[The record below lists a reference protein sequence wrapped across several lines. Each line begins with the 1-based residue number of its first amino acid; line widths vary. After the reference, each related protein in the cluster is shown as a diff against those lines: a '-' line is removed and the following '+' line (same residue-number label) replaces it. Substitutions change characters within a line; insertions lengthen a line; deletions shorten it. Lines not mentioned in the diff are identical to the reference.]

1 MEIRQLYFVLSV
13 ADNKSFTKA
22 AEDLHTTQPNISK
35 QINLLEQE
43 LGVRLFYR
51 NHHTVLLTREGEQFC
66 LHAQKVIEEYEEL
79 LQVFDRSSEDHIDTF
94 DLGVFP
100 FFEKMDMAD
109 LLRDFF
115 VRREHL
121 FGTVRVM
128 ENYDAY
134 KALDSGDIHFAILK
148 LRPEDR
154 LDHFKY
160 RLLIKEKLMVMLSNS
175 HELASRKTLSLDELT
190 RGSSS
195 TDLDY
200 MGLYAGNS
208 MHRMYASPELLLKM
222 VSEIGGRTFI
232 TESSAATVDSP
243 DVTIIPL
250 DPPVEYNTYLIY
262 PRDRKNSGI
271 QREFIDYAVENMAR

>member
-43 LGVRLFYR
+43 LGVKLFYR

-134 KALDSGDIHFAILK
+134 KALDSGEIHFAILK

-190 RGSSS
+190 GGSSS

>member
-43 LGVRLFYR
+43 LGVKLFYR

-79 LQVFDRSSEDHIDTF
+79 LQVFDRSSEDQIDTF